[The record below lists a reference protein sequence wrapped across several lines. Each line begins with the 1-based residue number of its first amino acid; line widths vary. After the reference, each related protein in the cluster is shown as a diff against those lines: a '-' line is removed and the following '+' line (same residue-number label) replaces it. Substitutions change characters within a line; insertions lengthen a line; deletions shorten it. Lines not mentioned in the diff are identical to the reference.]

1 MSRFTGL
8 NRTVLQFVAVAIVV
22 AGQPMVASA
31 ENDLQLHVP
40 QTFSSAASAAH
51 MDDDASGLQPTL
63 AAGNMVEIVQERYPD
78 GKIRI
83 ERHVTL
89 DTSGNYVNH
98 GVWRLH
104 SPTETIV
111 AEGQYDMG
119 QRIGNWTRWLDR
131 KDSPVFSQFPFNK
144 FEPPFASQVNFTD
157 GKMDGEWLIVDADN
171 NKVMQVS
178 LTEGERNGL
187 VMSWLPNGKIY
198 RQASYDQGVPVGD
211 VLEADSK
218 TGELKRIAT
227 YVDGRRIITKTAHYP
242 RAKNRKGDE
251 VKKSEEMFLAATTV
265 EKTPD
270 NFWIVQLAEYES
282 QGKDL
287 HHGPSKMWFESGKL
301 QAEGF
306 YQMDKRS
313 GTFSYWYANGQVAA
327 TGEFV
332 DDLPSDIWVWWHE
345 NGQKAA
351 VGNYRTGSLIGD
363 WRWWNE
369 DGKLAQTK
377 TFNGNEATASNPK
390 DVLELGRAPSKKEAV
405 ARQTSAE
412 QTR

>member
-8 NRTVLQFVAVAIVV
+8 NRTVSQCVAVAIFV
-22 AGQPMVASA
+22 AGQQMVASA

-131 KDSPVFSQFPFNK
+131 NDSPVFSQFPFNK
-144 FEPPFASQVNFTD
+144 FKPPFASQVNFSD

-178 LTEGERNGL
+178 LTEGKRNGL

-227 YVDGRRIITKTAHYP
+227 YVDGRRIVTKTAYYP

-313 GTFSYWYANGQVAA
+313 GTFSYWYATGQVAA

-351 VGNYRTGSLIGD
+351 VGNYRTGSLVGD

-369 DGKLAQTK
+369 DGKLAQSK
-377 TFNGNEATASNPK
+377 TYNGNEATASNPK